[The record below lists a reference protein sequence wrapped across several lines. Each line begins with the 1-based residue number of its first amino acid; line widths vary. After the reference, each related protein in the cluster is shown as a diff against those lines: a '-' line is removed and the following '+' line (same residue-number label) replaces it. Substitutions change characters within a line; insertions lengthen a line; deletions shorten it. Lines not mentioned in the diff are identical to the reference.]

1 MNSVKTKL
9 QRLDKILQSQGF
21 GGRKTCQQLIQ
32 SGQVCIEGDCYRD
45 ERALFDPI
53 GLCLTIAGQAW
64 QYREK
69 IYIAL
74 NKPAGFEC
82 SHQPIKHRAVFSLLP
97 APLIERGIQSIGR
110 LDQDTTGL
118 LLLTDDGKFLH
129 TLTHPRQHVPK
140 RYHIQTAEPLQPTQL
155 AELQAGVLLHGETQ
169 KVAADDCEQVSER
182 QLIMT
187 IHQGKY
193 HQVKRMLAA
202 VGNHVTGLQREQI
215 GALRLSE
222 LGLTEGAWCYLS
234 AGQIEQAQQRL
245 HDSSS

>member
-1 MNSVKTKL
+1 M

-21 GGRKTCQQLIQ
+21 GGRKYCQQLIH
-32 SGQVCIEGDCYRD
+32 SGQLSIAGDCCRD
-45 ERALFDPI
+45 EKALFNPI
-53 GLCLTIAGQAW
+53 GLCLTIAGQTW

-69 IYIAL
+69 VYIAL
-74 NKPAGFEC
+74 NKPSGYEC
-82 SHQPIKHRAVFSLLP
+82 SHQPLKHHSVFSLLP
-97 APLIERGIQSIGR
+97 SPLIARGIQSIGR

-118 LLLTDDGKFLH
+118 LLLTDDGAFLH

-140 RYHIQTAEPLQPTQL
+140 RYHLQTAEPIRPAQITQL
-155 AELQAGVLLHGETQ
+155 KAGVLLHGETQ
-169 KVAADDCEQVSER
+169 MVAADDCEQLAEQ

-215 GALRLSE
+215 GALQ
-222 LGLTEGAWCYLS
+222 LTDLNLAEGEWCYLTTD
-234 AGQIEQAQQRL
+234 QIQQAQQRL
-245 HDSSS
+245 C